1 MSDNMNLWI
10 AFVCIIHMEPHS
22 ENRDKA
28 VDWTVIG
35 FNLYLGKRFFLLQ
48 NVQTSS
54 GADPAPK

>member
-1 MSDNMNLWI
+1 MNLWI